1 MSVSHADEHEI
12 SLCDPNSE
20 DDRRRRKIGSLRRKA
35 IHALRKKRGRRRVTD
50 FRFPAAISI
59 EDVRDAEEE
68 RAVAAFRDR
77 LAAHGLLPYKHD
89 DYHMMLRF
97 LKARKFDSEKA
108 TQMWAEMLRWRKEFG
123 ADTIL
128 EDFEFNELDD
138 VLRYYPQGYHGVDRE
153 GRPVYIE
160 RLGKVDPN
168 KLMQITSVDRYIKYH
183 VQEFERA
190 FREKF
195 PACTLAAKRH
205 IDSTTTI
212 LDVHGVGFKNFSKTA
227 RELVQRMQRID
238 SDYYPETLHQMYVVN
253 AGSGF
258 KLIWNSVKGFL
269 DPKTS
274 SKIHVL
280 GSNYQSRLIEV
291 IDSSELPE
299 FLGGSCT
306 CSDKGGCLG
315 SNKGPWN
322 DPAILKLIHS
332 MEGGGSMRE
341 TKQISDGYER
351 SGSSLRA
358 ENLKGMLS
366 DVSNAES
373 ESDVDDIGLSVSQKI
388 TDHSLLTPV
397 REEVK
402 GSDSSASCSS
412 DGKHLLDMNP
422 GSPQGTQQVERVS
435 IQSICQKHFSTFGW
449 LHCLGNI
456 ALILHGTSA
465 VRTLEDLARGLAT
478 VLIRISSFFHFFVC
492 RQERML
498 ENVHSCADAEQAKP
512 QPVREE
518 DMSAS
523 LQRLEKLESLC
534 NHLMSK
540 PPDMPKDKELVLF
553 QAFDRIKSLEA
564 DLERTK
570 TALEAAVA
578 KQMEL
583 EDSVEA
589 LQHRSASVVRRR
601 LCCS

>member
-1 MSVSHADEHEI
+1 MSVSHADDHEI

-77 LAAHGLLPYKHD
+77 LAAHGLLPDKHD

-108 TQMWAEMLRWRKEFG
+108 MQMWAEMLRWRKEFG

-128 EDFEFNELDD
+128 EEFEFNELDD

-190 FREKF
+190 FRERF
-195 PACTLAAKRH
+195 PACKFAAKRH

-212 LDVHGVGFKNFSKTA
+212 LDVHGVGLKNFSKTA

-280 GSNYQSRLIEV
+280 GSNYHSRLIEV

-322 DPAILKLIHS
+322 DPVILKLIHS
-332 MEGGGSMRE
+332 MEGGSTRE
-341 TKQISDGYER
+341 IKQVSDGEER

-373 ESDVDDIGLSVSQKI
+373 ESDVDDVGLSVVQMS
-388 TDHSLLTPV
+388 TDYSLLTPV

-402 GSDSSASCSS
+402 GSDSSTFCSS
-412 DGKHLLDMNP
+412 DSRHLQDTTP
-422 GSPQGTQQVERVS
+422 GSPQGSQQLERVP
-435 IQSICQKHFSTFGW
+435 IQSTCQEHFSTFGW
-449 LHCLGNI
+449 LHNLGVAGGRGESDGN
-456 ALILHGTSA
+456 GGDCGSSA
-465 VRTLEDLARGLAT
+465 A
-478 VLIRISSFFHFFVC
+478 
-492 RQERML
+492 
-498 ENVHSCADAEQAKP
+498 
-512 QPVREE
+512 PV
-518 DMSAS
+518 
-523 LQRLEKLESLC
+523 
-534 NHLMSK
+534 
-540 PPDMPKDKELVLF
+540 V
-553 QAFDRIKSLEA
+553 
-564 DLERTK
+564 
-570 TALEAAVA
+570 
-578 KQMEL
+578 
-583 EDSVEA
+583 
-589 LQHRSASVVRRR
+589 
-601 LCCS
+601 

>member
-12 SLCDPNSE
+12 TACDPNNSE
-20 DDRRRRKIGSLRRKA
+20 DDRRRRKMGSLRRKA

-77 LAAHGLLPYKHD
+77 LAAHRLLPDKHD

-108 TQMWAEMLRWRKEFG
+108 MQMWSEMLGWRKEFG
-123 ADTIL
+123 TDTIL
-128 EDFEFNELDD
+128 EDFEFDELND

-168 KLMQITSVDRYIKYH
+168 KLMHITSVDRYIKYH
-183 VQEFERA
+183 VQEFEKA
-190 FREKF
+190 FRERF

-322 DPAILKLIHS
+322 DPAFLKLIHS
-332 MEGGGSMRE
+332 MEGGSTSRE
-341 TKQISDGYER
+341 EIKHVSDGYER

-366 DVSNAES
+366 DISNAES
-373 ESDVDDIGLSVSQKI
+373 ESDVDDVGLTVVQNS

-397 REEVK
+397 HEEVK
-402 GSDSSASCSS
+402 GSDST
-412 DGKHLLDMNP
+412 HLLDVTP
-422 GSPQGTQQVERVS
+422 GSPQGSQRLEVP
-435 IQSICQKHFSTFGW
+435 IQLTFQKYFPTFGR
-449 LHCLGNI
+449 LNNLGNSYI
-456 ALILHGTSA
+456 SLHGTSA
-465 VRTLEDLARGLAT
+465 GRTLENLVTVLTT
-478 VLIRISSFFHFFVC
+478 VLIRILSFFQLFIC
-492 RQERML
+492 RKEILL
-498 ENVHSCADAEQAKP
+498 EKAHSYTAAEQQKP
-512 QPVREE
+512 QMLRED
-518 DMSAS
+518 DMGAC
-523 LQRLEKLESLC
+523 LQRIRKLELMC
-534 NHLMSK
+534 DHLMSK
-540 PPDMPKDKELVLF
+540 PPDMPKEKELVLLESL
-553 QAFDRIKSLEA
+553 DRIKSLEA
-564 DLERTK
+564 
-570 TALEAAVA
+570 
-578 KQMEL
+578 EL
-583 EDSVEA
+583 EITKKALQVAVEKQTELVETVEA
-589 LQHRSASVVRRR
+589 LQHQSSRVRRR
-601 LCCS
+601 FCCS

>member
-1 MSVSHADEHEI
+1 MRHRRDVAGKRAIHFSSARPPARRRIERGPTDTLATAAPELVERPPEHRAAATTWSYNAAARKDWPFDLESSEQCCAQSQVDRGIAIMSVSHADEHEI

-20 DDRRRRKIGSLRRKA
+20 DDRRRRKIGSLPRKA
-35 IHALRKKRGRRRVTD
+35 IHALRKKRARRRVTD

-77 LAAHGLLPYKHD
+77 LAAQGLLPDKHD

-123 ADTIL
+123 VDTIL
-128 EDFEFNELDD
+128 EDFEFSELDD

-160 RLGKVDPN
+160 RLGKVDPS

-227 RELVQRMQRID
+227 RELVQRMQKID
-238 SDYYPETLHQMYVVN
+238 SDSYPE
-253 AGSGF
+253 
-258 KLIWNSVKGFL
+258 
-269 DPKTS
+269 
-274 SKIHVL
+274 
-280 GSNYQSRLIEV
+280 
-291 IDSSELPE
+291 
-299 FLGGSCT
+299 
-306 CSDKGGCLG
+306 
-315 SNKGPWN
+315 
-322 DPAILKLIHS
+322 LIHS

-358 ENLKGMLS
+358 ENLKAS

-373 ESDVDDIGLSVSQKI
+373 ESDVDDASLLVIHKSS
-388 TDHSLLTPV
+388 DHSFLTPV

-402 GSDSSASCSS
+402 GSDSSTSYSS
-412 DGKHLLDMNP
+412 DSKHLQDMNP
-422 GSPQGTQQVERVS
+422 GSPQGTQQLEKVP
-435 IQSICQKHFSTFGW
+435 IQLACQKHFSTFGW
-449 LHCLGNI
+449 LHYL
-456 ALILHGTSA
+456 
-465 VRTLEDLARGLAT
+465 
-478 VLIRISSFFHFFVC
+478 
-492 RQERML
+492 
-498 ENVHSCADAEQAKP
+498 AEQAKGET
-512 QPVREE
+512 VREE
-518 DMSAS
+518 AVSAC
-523 LQRLEKLESLC
+523 LQRLEKLEALC

-540 PPDMPKDKELVLF
+540 PPDMPKDKELVLL
-553 QAFDRIKSLEA
+553 QSFDRIKSLET

-570 TALEAAVA
+570 TALQAAIM

-583 EDSVEA
+583 EDTVEA
-589 LQHRSASVVRRR
+589 LQRRSVSVVRRR
-601 LCCS
+601 FCCS

>member
-20 DDRRRRKIGSLRRKA
+20 DDRRRRKIGSFRRKA
-35 IHALRKKRGRRRVTD
+35 IQALRKKRGRRRVTD

-77 LAAHGLLPYKHD
+77 LAAHGLLPDKHD

-123 ADTIL
+123 ADTIV
-128 EDFEFNELDD
+128 EDFEFDELDD

-160 RLGKVDPN
+160 RLGKADPN

-212 LDVHGVGFKNFSKTA
+212 LDAHGVGFKNFSKTA
-227 RELVQRMQRID
+227 RELVQRMERID

-280 GSNYQSRLIEV
+280 GTNYQSRLIEV

-306 CSDKGGCLG
+306 CCDKGGCLG

-322 DPAILKLIHS
+322 DPAILK
-332 MEGGGSMRE
+332 GV
-341 TKQISDGYER
+341 
-351 SGSSLRA
+351 
-358 ENLKGMLS
+358 LS
-366 DVSNAES
+366 DISNAES
-373 ESDVDDIGLSVSQKI
+373 ESDVDDVGLSAVQKS

-397 REEVK
+397 HEEVK
-402 GSDSSASCSS
+402 GSDSSTPCSS
-412 DGKHLLDMNP
+412 NSKHLLDMNP
-422 GSPQGTQQVERVS
+422 GSPQGSQQLERES
-435 IQSICQKHFSTFGW
+435 IQLTCQKHFSTFGW
-449 LHCLGNI
+449 LHNLGNI
-456 ALILHGTSA
+456 SLILHGTSA

-478 VLIRISSFFHFFVC
+478 VLIRISSLFHLSVC
-492 RQERML
+492 RQERMTGNDQSYA
-498 ENVHSCADAEQAKP
+498 EAEQGKP
-512 QPVREE
+512 QTARDE
-518 DMSAS
+518 DMSAC

-534 NHLMSK
+534 NHMMSK
-540 PPDMPKDKELVLF
+540 PPDMPKDKELVLL
-553 QAFDRIKSLEA
+553 QSFDRIKSLEA

-570 TALEAAVA
+570 TALQAAMA

-583 EDSVEA
+583 EETVEA
-589 LQHRSASVVRRR
+589 LQHRSSSVVRGNLLGVIFGEIEHTILVLLAQRR
-601 LCCS
+601 FCCS

>member
-12 SLCDPNSE
+12 SLCDPSSE
-20 DDRRRRKIGSLRRKA
+20 DDRRRRKIGSLPLKA
-35 IHALRKKRGRRRVTD
+35 IHALRKKRARRRVTD

-77 LAAHGLLPYKHD
+77 LAAHRLLPDKHD

-97 LKARKFDSEKA
+97 LKARKFDSDKA
-108 TQMWAEMLRWRKEFG
+108 MQMWSEMLRWRKEFG
-123 ADTIL
+123 TDTIL
-128 EDFEFNELDD
+128 EDFEFDELND
-138 VLRYYPQGYHGVDRE
+138 VLHYYPQGYHGVDRE

-190 FREKF
+190 FRERF
-195 PACTLAAKRH
+195 PACTLSAKRH

-291 IDSSELPE
+291 IDSSELPK

-306 CSDKGGCLG
+306 CSEKGGCLR
-315 SNKGPWN
+315 SNRGPWN
-322 DPAILKLIHS
+322 DPVIMKLIHS
-332 MEGGGSMRE
+332 MEGGSTRE
-341 TKQISDGYER
+341 IKQVSDGDER

-366 DVSNAES
+366 DISNAES
-373 ESDVDDIGLSVSQKI
+373 ESDVDDVGLTVVQKS

-397 REEVK
+397 HEEVK
-402 GSDSSASCSS
+402 GSDTSIFCSS
-412 DGKHLLDMNP
+412 SSKHLLDTTP
-422 GSPQGTQQVERVS
+422 GSPQATPQMEMP
-435 IQSICQKHFSTFGW
+435 IQLTCRKYFPTFGW
-449 LHCLGNI
+449 LNNLGNAYI
-456 ALILHGTSA
+456 NLHGTSA
-465 VRTLEDLARGLAT
+465 GRTLENLAT
-478 VLIRISSFFHFFVC
+478 GLITLLIRISSFFHLYVY
-492 RQERML
+492 RQERFL
-498 ENVHSCADAEQAKP
+498 ENVQPCAAAQEPEP
-512 QPVREE
+512 QREE
-518 DMSAS
+518 DMSAC
-523 LQRLEKLESLC
+523 LRRLKKLESLC
-534 NHLMSK
+534 DHLMSK
-540 PPDMPKDKELVLF
+540 PPDMPKEKELVLM
-553 QAFDRIKSLEA
+553 QSFDRIKSLEA
-564 DLERTK
+564 E
-570 TALEAAVA
+570 LEATKNALQAAVE

-583 EDSVEA
+583 VETVEA
-589 LQHRSASVVRRR
+589 LQHQSTSVRRR
-601 LCCS
+601 FCCS

>member
-1 MSVSHADEHEI
+1 MQNCRSGPPTDTYVYLQSRSKFNPEARQMSVSHGEDLEI
-12 SLCDPNSE
+12 SPCDPNSE
-20 DDRRRRKIGSLRRKA
+20 DDRRRRGMGSSLRRKA
-35 IHALRKKRGRRRVTD
+35 IHALRKRGRRRRRRID
-50 FRFPAAISI
+50 FRYPAAMSI

-68 RAVAAFRDR
+68 LAVAAFRDR
-77 LAAHGLLPYKHD
+77 LAAHALLPDKHD

-108 TQMWAEMLRWRKEFG
+108 MQMWAEMLRWRKEFG

-128 EDFEFNELDD
+128 EEFEFDELDD

-190 FREKF
+190 FRERF

-212 LDVHGVGFKNFSKTA
+212 LDVHGVGLKNFSKTA
-227 RELVQRMQRID
+227 RELVHRMQKID
-238 SDYYPETLHQMYVVN
+238 NDYYPETLHQMYVVN

-280 GSNYQSRLIEV
+280 GTNYQSRLLEV
-291 IDSSELPE
+291 IDNSSSAYQDLENALCFHSELPE

-306 CSDKGGCLG
+306 CSEGGCLG

-322 DPAILKLIHS
+322 DHVI
-332 MEGGGSMRE
+332 
-341 TKQISDGYER
+341 
-351 SGSSLRA
+351 
-358 ENLKGMLS
+358 LKGMMS
-366 DVSNAES
+366 DISNAES
-373 ESDVDDIGLSVSQKI
+373 ESDVDEFSLSAVLRS
-388 TDHSLLTPV
+388 TDYSFLTPV
-397 REEVK
+397 SEE
-402 GSDSSASCSS
+402 SLQQSSEMVPNQLASHEHSS
-412 DGKHLLDMNP
+412 TTRWMNN
-422 GSPQGTQQVERVS
+422 
-435 IQSICQKHFSTFGW
+435 
-449 LHCLGNI
+449 LGNTAI
-456 ALILHGTSA
+456 SLHGTLTG
-465 VRTLEDLARGLAT
+465 RTLSNFVRGVGTLMIKILAFFSLFVSRRGN
-478 VLIRISSFFHFFVC
+478 
-492 RQERML
+492 ML
-498 ENVHSCADAEQAKP
+498 ENVHPSNVQGEA
-512 QPVREE
+512 QPRSAME
-518 DMSAS
+518 DNMSAC

-540 PPDMPKDKELVLF
+540 PPDMPKEKECLLL
-553 QAFDRIKSLEA
+553 QSFDRIKTIEA

-570 TALEAAVA
+570 RVLHMTLV
-578 KQMEL
+578 KQMEMMETL
-583 EDSVEA
+583 EA
-589 LQHRSASVVRRR
+589 MQHHHQSSSVRRR